1 MEQVH
6 EVNEKNEIT
15 TLKIDVSV
23 SENFLG
29 KRLVFT
35 ESSSSTA
42 PLNKSKIYS
51 C

>member
-35 ESSSSTA
+35 ESSSTA